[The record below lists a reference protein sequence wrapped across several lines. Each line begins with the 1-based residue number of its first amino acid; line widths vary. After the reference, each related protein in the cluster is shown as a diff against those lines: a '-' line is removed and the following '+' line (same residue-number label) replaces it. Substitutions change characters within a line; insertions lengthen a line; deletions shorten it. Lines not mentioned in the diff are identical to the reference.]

1 MPALVRFVLSTL
13 FSSSSKA
20 AAVSEANLRRRKP
33 SCGCAVQR
41 RKDAVSGAEKTL
53 ISLESEDAVQF

>member
-1 MPALVRFVLSTL
+1 LE
-13 FSSSSKA
+13 K
-20 AAVSEANLRRRKP
+20 EEP